1 MKWKVALSGF
11 QKSAWILA
19 WGFGLSLFP
28 ATTRAAEATAPVQ
41 VEHTVSRFAL
51 DIFGEY
57 SILDAELADISANVL
72 GVGIRYAMGPKAAI
86 GLSLAQGFSSF
97 TSPQAIYLN
106 FRTRAVYAILGRMTR
121 EETIISIDREPTF
134 VTKSRSESV
143 LSAEVALDQYFFN
156 GSTVVAPG
164 SGFTAGLVYD
174 FQIWGVDLSAS
185 GRSGMIFV
193 NQTTF
198 IPKIFSVGVNFGF

>member
-1 MKWKVALSGF
+1 MKPNLALGGSF
-11 QKSAWILA
+11 KCFARLA
-19 WGFGLSLFP
+19 LGLFVLSLSP
-28 ATTRAAEATAPVQ
+28 DAKAAEATAPVQ
-41 VEHTVSRFAL
+41 VESSISRFAL

-72 GVGIRYAMGPKAAI
+72 GVGVRYAMGPKIAV

-106 FRTRAVYAILGRMTR
+106 FRTRGAYAILGRMTR
-121 EETIISIDREPTF
+121 EETTISIDREPTF
-134 VTKSRSESV
+134 VTKSRTENV
-143 LSAEVALDQYFFN
+143 LSAEIALDQYFFN

-164 SGFTAGLVYD
+164 SGFTAGLVYE
-174 FQIWGVDLSAS
+174 FKLFGLDLAAS

-198 IPKIFSVGVNFGF
+198 IPKIISLGLNFGF